1 MNVLVISSTVAT
13 ADMTLMSRPL
23 CWYLHRWEI
32 KFNQS
37 ITLSVY
43 QSLSFHVRVLVF
55 GVLGTEG
62 DQLQRQFYLFI
73 VDCLN
78 CDGCSPV
85 SLTLSRRLTVRYAL
99 IARVLLLSVWM
110 RFLYFFVFTEV
121 SKHYNSKVSLEHQLP
136 TATQKLK
143 TTDECVVSS
152 LISLVTSTGK
162 VGGGFTHTLSVVCM
176 FAGFVW

>member
-1 MNVLVISSTVAT
+1 
-13 ADMTLMSRPL
+13 
-23 CWYLHRWEI
+23 
-32 KFNQS
+32 
-37 ITLSVY
+37 
-43 QSLSFHVRVLVF
+43 
-55 GVLGTEG
+55 
-62 DQLQRQFYLFI
+62 
-73 VDCLN
+73 
-78 CDGCSPV
+78 
-85 SLTLSRRLTVRYAL
+85 
-99 IARVLLLSVWM
+99 M